1 MSTQIS
7 MNVFLHSL
15 LIDKKMNNFTVAE
28 AKETLLREHIEFVDD
43 VEARKFIYRQLTRHI
58 KKGLLNREEVSNND
72 KNKVIYSKT
81 EKFFT
86 SNIVAVKRA
95 RKTIKQATIN
105 NTPQTFTTLNYKI
118 ELEKELLTH
127 RIDFNTT
134 LEEAK
139 EYKRLASRFPSL
151 QEKLRKYELDT
162 KNKST
167 KLLGKI
173 NALQN
178 ILSDITIEDQAC

>member
-1 MSTQIS
+1 

-15 LIDKKMNNFTVAE
+15 LIDKKMNNFTVTE
-28 AKETLLREHIEFVDD
+28 AKDALLREHIEFVDD
-43 VEARKFIYRQLTRHI
+43 IEARKFIYRQLTRHI
-58 KKGLLNREEVSNND
+58 KKGLLNREEVCNND

-86 SNIVAVKRA
+86 SDIVAVKRT
-95 RKTIKQATIN
+95 RKIINQATFN
-105 NTPQTFTTLNYKI
+105 NTSQAFPTLNYKI
-118 ELEKELLTH
+118 QLEKELLTH

-139 EYKRLASRFPSL
+139 EYKRLSSRFPNL
-151 QEKLRKYELDT
+151 QEKIQEYELET

-178 ILSDITIEDQAC
+178 ILGDRAIEDQTC

>member
-15 LIDKKMNNFTVAE
+15 LIDKKMNNFTVTE
-28 AKETLLREHIEFVDD
+28 AKDALLREHIEFVND

-58 KKGLLNREEVSNND
+58 IKGLLKRKEVCNND
-72 KNKVIYSKT
+72 KNIVIYSKT
-81 EKFFT
+81 EKFFA
-86 SNIVAVKRA
+86 SDISAVHRG
-95 RKTIKQATIN
+95 RKIIKQATIN

-118 ELEKELLTH
+118 ELEKELLIH

-151 QEKLRKYELDT
+151 QEKLREYELDT

-178 ILSDITIEDQAC
+178 ILGDITIEDQAC